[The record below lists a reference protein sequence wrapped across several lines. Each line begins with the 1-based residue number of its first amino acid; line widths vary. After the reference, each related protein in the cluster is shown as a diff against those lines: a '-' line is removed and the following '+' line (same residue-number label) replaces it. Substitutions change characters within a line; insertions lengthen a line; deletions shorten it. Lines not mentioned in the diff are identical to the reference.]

1 MVPKFIKL
9 DCNECARFEA
19 CDENGEFQRL
29 AHALLAASGKVVC
42 FLGDDQRQ
50 ILISGG
56 HLKLLPLEYEGWY
69 LGMLLQPALFDDPEF
84 VVSKFSST
92 GSLRQHLGPLLMPRC
107 HDLRCHGVSAQSKG
121 DQCRLYKRPIFIG
134 ELILTP
140 EQLVQLPPL
149 PFMRSREI
157 TSSKVVT
164 SHSSRQARGSDA
176 RAKASPI
183 LDYDSPEQVLHKGFP
198 GERQLP
204 LQSLPDGNHLE
215 PSHLSF
221 HDEFVQDEDDP
232 EDSSPLS
239 SPASCE
245 YSYPGKHTLVSTK
258 VDPDPQMI
266 TRSSKI
272 KAGQENTTADHGHFT
287 LKAARK
293 APSKA
298 SSTLIKTSLVKSKSD
313 LGASKTPEPL
323 LKSSRS
329 AGWVISH

>member
-1 MVPKFIKL
+1 M
-9 DCNECARFEA
+9 
-19 CDENGEFQRL
+19 
-29 AHALLAASGKVVC
+29 
-42 FLGDDQRQ
+42 
-50 ILISGG
+50 
-56 HLKLLPLEYEGWY
+56 
-69 LGMLLQPALFDDPEF
+69 LQPALLDDPEF
-84 VVSKFSST
+84 VVAKFSST

-121 DQCRLYKRPIFIG
+121 DQCRLYKRPISIG
-134 ELILTP
+134 ELIMSP

-157 TSSKVVT
+157 TPSKVVT

-176 RAKASPI
+176 RARASPI
-183 LDYDSPEQVLHKGFP
+183 LDYDSPEQVLHQGFP
-198 GERQLP
+198 GEGQLP

-221 HDEFVQDEDDP
+221 HDEFVQDEDDL

-245 YSYPGKHTLVSTK
+245 YSKVSTK

-293 APSKA
+293 APPKA
-298 SSTLIKTSLVKSKSD
+298 SSTLIKTLLVKSKSD

>member
-1 MVPKFIKL
+1 M
-9 DCNECARFEA
+9 
-19 CDENGEFQRL
+19 
-29 AHALLAASGKVVC
+29 
-42 FLGDDQRQ
+42 
-50 ILISGG
+50 SGG

-69 LGMLLQPALFDDPEF
+69 LGMMLQPALLDDPEF
-84 VVSKFSST
+84 VVAKFSST

-121 DQCRLYKRPIFIG
+121 DQCRLYKRPISIG
-134 ELILTP
+134 ELIMSP

-157 TSSKVVT
+157 TPSKVVT

-176 RAKASPI
+176 RARASPI
-183 LDYDSPEQVLHKGFP
+183 LDYDSPEQVLHQGFP
-198 GERQLP
+198 GEGQLP

-221 HDEFVQDEDDP
+221 HDEFVQDEDDL

-245 YSYPGKHTLVSTK
+245 YSKVSTK

-272 KAGQENTTADHGHFT
+272 KAEQENTTAGHGHFS

-293 APSKA
+293 APPKA
-298 SSTLIKTSLVKSKSD
+298 SSTLIKTLLVKSKSD